1 MGLVVRGESWKT
13 LGAAFHAAEVVL
25 APPPGGQY
33 VVLSTC
39 NRKEMFCWE
48 SPHGVRRTRD
58 SVAAIAY
65 LYRIAAGLESM
76 VLGEYQILG
85 QVLEAFAAARA

>member
-25 APPPGGQY
+25 APPPSGQY

-48 SPHGVRRTRD
+48 DRK
-58 SVAAIAY
+58 SV
-65 LYRIAAGLESM
+65 
-76 VLGEYQILG
+76 V
-85 QVLEAFAAARA
+85 